1 MTHLCNVS
9 KIVYKDFDGTF
20 MTFFKA
26 LQRDLHNILVA
37 LQKVIEKTW
46 TRFFLIIYMGLQT
59 NELNKRLWL
68 NFAS

>member
-9 KIVYKDFDGTF
+9 KIVYKDFDGAF

>member
-1 MTHLCNVS
+1 
-9 KIVYKDFDGTF
+9 

>member
-1 MTHLCNVS
+1 M
-9 KIVYKDFDGTF
+9 GAF

-26 LQRDLHNILVA
+26 LQTDLHNILVA
-37 LQKVIEKTW
+37 LQKIIEKTW